1 MRDIDDLLDEVDE
14 ITAREEL
21 LNARAYLVVLRGEE
35 ASQAMAELRAVS
47 EELGADEIR
56 AGAEVLRAEYLLRQG
71 RPGEALSVAREALP
85 GLGQNVEIGRWAMLV
100 AGVQLRDLDIV
111 REAEALLRDDAN
123 ISNAY
128 VATRAAAAG
137 ILAALEGRTD
147 EAITG
152 FREGVARFTMAGW
165 HYHTAR
171 VQTLALSLMPGEP
184 AFTGW
189 ADEAR
194 ARFERL
200 GAAPDLRQLD
210 EALALVPAST
220 PATSR
225 SEVAGGR

>member
-1 MRDIDDLLDEVDE
+1 
-14 ITAREEL
+14 
-21 LNARAYLVVLRGEE
+21 
-35 ASQAMAELRAVS
+35 
-47 EELGADEIR
+47 
-56 AGAEVLRAEYLLRQG
+56 
-71 RPGEALSVAREALP
+71 
-85 GLGQNVEIGRWAMLV
+85 MLV
-100 AGVQLRDLDIV
+100 AGVQLRDLGIV

-123 ISNAY
+123 ISNAF

-147 EAITG
+147 AAITG

-200 GAAPDLRQLD
+200 GAAPDLRLLD
-210 EALALVPAST
+210 EALALVPSST